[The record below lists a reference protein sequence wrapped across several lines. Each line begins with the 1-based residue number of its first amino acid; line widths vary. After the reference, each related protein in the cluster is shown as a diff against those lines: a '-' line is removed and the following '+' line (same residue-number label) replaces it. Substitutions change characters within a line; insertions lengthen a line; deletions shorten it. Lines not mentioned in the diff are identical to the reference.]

1 LEGVWQLFL
10 SDHYHQNF
18 DHKKLIALHTPW
30 PMVYIFS
37 HTPRD
42 PSIDTRQELKQAMRE
57 AITEMERVRL
67 KGNTDQTLRLVGVLA
82 TDT

>member
-1 LEGVWQLFL
+1 M
-10 SDHYHQNF
+10 
-18 DHKKLIALHTPW
+18 A
-30 PMVYIFS
+30 IFS

-67 KGNTDQTLRLVGVLA
+67 KGNTDQALRLVGVLA

>member
-1 LEGVWQLFL
+1 LEGVWQLFS

-18 DHKKLIALHTPW
+18 DHKKLIAL
-30 PMVYIFS
+30 

>member
-1 LEGVWQLFL
+1 MIFNGDGGPARTRTWDQGKCLV
-10 SDHYHQNF
+10 
-18 DHKKLIALHTPW
+18 A
-30 PMVYIFS
+30 IFS

-57 AITEMERVRL
+57 VIAEMERVRL
-67 KGNTDQTLRLVGVLA
+67 KGNTDQALRLVGVLA

>member
-1 LEGVWQLFL
+1 MMISKGDDGPARTRTWDQGKCLM
-10 SDHYHQNF
+10 
-18 DHKKLIALHTPW
+18 A
-30 PMVYIFS
+30 IFS

-57 AITEMERVRL
+57 VITEMERVRL